1 MTPALSLG
9 LDQAP
14 RRQTMCRLLAYTG
27 PPLQLDQLIY
37 HHDHSLIVQSYQPR
51 EMETAILNADGVG
64 VGWYHPTQQ
73 TEPFV
78 YRNTLPAWNDINLP
92 HLCRYAE
99 SGRVLAYVRS
109 ATPGLAVD
117 LHNCQPFTAGPLC
130 FIHNGYI
137 EHFRHTLYRPM
148 REALPD
154 EIYRTIH
161 GLTDSEHIFA
171 MVRHRLEADGQ
182 TLAAALHQ
190 VLAELT
196 IAAAPY
202 GIRVAANIVI
212 SDGQQLVACRYD
224 TTGKAP
230 SLYWLQHQA
239 QFPQA
244 VLLAS
249 EPLFDA
255 AWIRCP
261 ENTLITVDT
270 NRDIH
275 LQTLPFANTDQAA

>member
-1 MTPALSLG
+1 
-9 LDQAP
+9 
-14 RRQTMCRLLAYTG
+14 MCRLLAYSG
-27 PPLQLDQLIY
+27 PTVQLDKLIY

-64 VGWYHPTQQ
+64 LGWYHPTQQ

-92 HLCRYAE
+92 HLCRYGE
-99 SGRVLAYVRS
+99 SGMVLAYVRS

-117 LHNCQPFTAGPLC
+117 LHNCQPFTADRLC
-130 FIHNGYI
+130 FVHNGYI
-137 EHFRHTLYRPM
+137 EHFRQNLYRPI

-171 MVRHRLEADGQ
+171 MVRQCLADSPNNLTGALYRVLQ
-182 TLAAALHQ
+182 KLSSAAAVH
-190 VLAELT
+190 
-196 IAAAPY
+196 

-212 SDGQQLVACRYD
+212 SDGQQLVASRYD

-230 SLYWLQHQA
+230 SLYWLQNHPL
-239 QFPQA
+239 FPDS
-244 VLLAS
+244 VLIAS
-249 EPLFDA
+249 EPLFEA
-255 AWIRCP
+255 GWSRCP
-261 ENTLITVDT
+261 QNTLVTVDAS
-270 NRDIH
+270 RDLD
-275 LQTLPFANTDQAA
+275 LQPLDFAAPHQAA